1 MYKEQ
6 SGNTR
11 REALYLV
18 CVTLFTV
25 IVILSNLITVK
36 MITLPWLTQYAL
48 PAGLLTYPLTFLL
61 GDLVTEIYGGAKAK
75 FMIYLGFGASLIAF
89 GIVYFAIKMP
99 AHPDWIAAYNPHHY
113 ANAATHQQAF
123 ESIFGLNG
131 IAVLSSLAAYGA
143 SQLLDINLFGFFKEI
158 TKSRHLWLRNAGST
172 LVSQLTDTLIVNILL
187 LYCGLKMELS
197 AVVQISMF
205 CYFFK
210 VFFTVCNVPLFYLL
224 VASAKWFLGERIPF
238 WKKRQPR
245 DFEFQSS

>member
-1 MYKEQ
+1 MYKANA
-6 SGNTR
+6 GNTR

-36 MITLPWLTQYAL
+36 MVSLPWLTPYAL

-75 FMIYLGFGASLIAF
+75 FMIYLGFGATLVAH
-89 GIVYFAIKMP
+89 GLVYFAIIVP
-99 AHPDWIAAYNPHHY
+99 PHPDWIAAYNPHHY
-113 ANAATHQQAF
+113 GDAATQQRAF

-131 IAVLSSLAAYGA
+131 IAILSSLAAYGA

-158 TKSRHLWLRNAGST
+158 TRSRHLWFRNAGST

-187 LYCGLKMELS
+187 LYCGLKLELS
-197 AVVQISMF
+197 TVIQLSMI
-205 CYFFK
+205 CYLYK
-210 VFFTVCNVPLFYLL
+210 VIFTVCNIPLFYLL
-224 VASAKWFLGERIPF
+224 VASAKWFLGERLPF
-238 WKKRQPR
+238 WKRRKRR
-245 DFEFQSS
+245 DLEFQSG